1 MSGSLS
7 LHAGEVSAEELAR
20 LAAEASAREVEL
32 ASMRAELLTLQN
44 RYLAEIGVLYS
55 DLARLEAE
63 LRDAE
68 IRAGL
73 RLPEEIDTDDDTGEH
88 DGGAA
93 STGCVNAAAPTED
106 LKRVFRDV
114 AKAVHPDLAMDD
126 MARCRRHSLMAEAN
140 RAYAERDADRLRLI
154 LHALEHDADDDF
166 LAEGD
171 WAVRSPARAARLR
184 ARIAHLERERTEL
197 ERSAIA
203 RLRKKIDEARAQGW
217 DLWAEMLQQVRREIS
232 TTAARIA
239 KLRLLRT

>member
-1 MSGSLS
+1 MSGTLS

-20 LAAEASAREVEL
+20 LERGVADAEREL
-32 ASMRAELLTLQN
+32 ASLRAELLTLQN

-55 DLARLEAE
+55 DLGRLEAE

-73 RLPEEIDTDDDTGEH
+73 RLPEDIDTEDTDDADA
-88 DGGAA
+88 GATA
-93 STGCVNAAAPTED
+93 SAGCVNPAAPSDD

-114 AKAVHPDLAMDD
+114 AKAVHPDLALDE

-154 LHALEHDADDDF
+154 LQAFEQDVETLPDDAD
-166 LAEGD
+166 
-171 WAVRSPARAARLR
+171 WRIRSVRRAARLR
-184 ARIAHLERERTEL
+184 DRLTHLQHERSAL
-197 ERSAIA
+197 EGSAIA
-203 RLRKKIDEARAQGW
+203 RLERKIAEARAQGW
-217 DLWAEMLQQVRREIS
+217 DLWAEMLQQVRRDIS

>member
-1 MSGSLS
+1 MSGALS
-7 LHAGEVSAEELAR
+7 LHAGEVSAEEMAR
-20 LAAEASAREVEL
+20 LAADVSAHEVEL
-32 ASMRAELLTLQN
+32 ASLRAELLTLQN
-44 RYLAEIGVLYS
+44 RYLAEVGVLYS

-73 RLPEEIDTDDDTGEH
+73 RLPEDIDTEDVPDEAEAS
-88 DGGAA
+88 AA
-93 STGCVNAAAPTED
+93 SGGCVNAAAPNDD

-114 AKAVHPDLAMDD
+114 AKAVHPDLAMDE

-154 LHALEHDADDDF
+154 LHALEHDVDDD
-166 LAEGD
+166 LVDGD
-171 WAVRSPARAARLR
+171 WGARSAARAARLR
-184 ARIAHLERERTEL
+184 SRLAHLERERAEL

>member
-1 MSGSLS
+1 MSGTLS

-20 LAAEASAREVEL
+20 LERGVADAEREL
-32 ASMRAELLTLQN
+32 ASLRAELLTLQN

-55 DLARLEAE
+55 DLGRLEAE

-73 RLPEEIDTDDDTGEH
+73 RLPEDIDTEDT
-88 DGGAA
+88 DGADAGATA
-93 STGCVNAAAPTED
+93 TAGCVNPAAPSDD

-114 AKAVHPDLAMDD
+114 AKAVHPDRALDE

-154 LHALEHDADDDF
+154 LQAFEQDVETLPDDAD
-166 LAEGD
+166 
-171 WAVRSPARAARLR
+171 WRIRSTRRAARLR
-184 ARIAHLERERTEL
+184 DRLTHLQHERSAL
-197 ERSAIA
+197 EGSAIA
-203 RLRKKIDEARAQGW
+203 RLERKIAEARAQGW
-217 DLWAEMLQQVRREIS
+217 DLWAEMLQQVRRDIS
-232 TTAARIA
+232 TTSARIA